1 MQNPDESGGRK
12 AFPIVE
18 IICAAVAAVVI
29 ALMILFAVKWSR
41 EREIARRRREAV
53 QALREIAKALEA
65 SYLAPYDQFSPS
77 PAWEN
82 LDQEAETDPQT
93 AGE

>member
-1 MQNPDESGGRK
+1 MQNSNQNGSGK

-18 IICAAVAAVVI
+18 VVCAAVAAVVI

-65 SYLAPYDQFSPS
+65 SYLAPYEQFSPS
-77 PAWEN
+77 PIWEN
-82 LDQEAETDPQT
+82 LDHGAETDPQT